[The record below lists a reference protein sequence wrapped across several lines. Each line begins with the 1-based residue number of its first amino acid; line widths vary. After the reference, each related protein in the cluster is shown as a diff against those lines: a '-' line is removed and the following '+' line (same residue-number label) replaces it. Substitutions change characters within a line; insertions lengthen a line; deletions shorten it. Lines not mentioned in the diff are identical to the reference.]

1 MVSTSYNDHVS
12 VLNFYKMKIPK
23 SKRETK
29 KAAERI
35 LAKKLC
41 NCVSAIVKSKRP
53 LVPLKKT
60 RKRTTKAKEQA
71 AVAICRN
78 SIFRKKGIMNYAY
91 TCKNKQKLIPGK
103 NGDCLMKYTRKT
115 SIKGGKKKRKY
126 NKKGGVETGTVFN
139 FNALKSLTP
148 DEEFGWR
155 NNIRGCILSKD
166 EINVL
171 IKNDNRFSKIQSL
184 INNKDSNI
192 IVSKD
197 NCNYNLYFVD
207 LCDGDKYPTKE
218 HECSPIN
225 IPIIGIVSPNNPF
238 GCRKKCSLKL
248 QNPQNPQNPQNSP
261 SVFSFAENIT
271 NKKRKQDSNQH
282 STESPTSVAQEE
294 KKQKVEIN

>member
-1 MVSTSYNDHVS
+1 MVSTSYNDHVR

-23 SKRETK
+23 SKRQTK
-29 KAAERI
+29 KAVERI

-53 LVPLKKT
+53 LVPLAKT
-60 RKRTTKAKEQA
+60 RKRTKKAKEQA

-78 SIFRKKGIMNYAY
+78 SIFRKKGIMNYTY
-91 TCKNKQKLIPGK
+91 TCKKKQKLIPGK

-126 NKKGGVETGTVFN
+126 NKKGGGDYDIPDTVFPDTVFTQLKLKADN
-139 FNALKSLTP
+139 QFN
-148 DEEFGWR
+148 WR

-184 INNKDSNI
+184 INNNKSNI

-197 NCNYNLYFVD
+197 ECNYNLYFVD
-207 LCDGDKYPTKE
+207 LCDGDRYPTKE
-218 HECSPIN
+218 HECYPMN

-238 GCRKKCSLKL
+238 RCRKKCYR
-248 QNPQNPQNPQNSP
+248 NPQ
-261 SVFSFAENIT
+261 NIT
-271 NKKRKQDSNQH
+271 NKKRKQDSL
-282 STESPTSVAQEE
+282 ESPTSVVLQEP
-294 KKQKVEIN
+294 KKQK